1 MPKPHLVVVPHTHWD
16 REWYRTH
23 EEFRARLVSLV
34 DRVLDTLESDPE
46 FRHFTLDGQT
56 IVVDD
61 YLAVRPGARE
71 RIAKLV
77 GAGRLLVGPWHVL
90 PDEWLVSGEALIRN
104 LRFGLARAEAL
115 GGAMRLGYVPDQ
127 FGHVGQL
134 PQIFRRF
141 GFEGAVLW
149 RGVGADVAETGFWWE
164 APDGTR
170 VFTLY
175 LATSYGNATLLPF
188 EPAAL
193 ASRLGR
199 TLRELAPFVRGS
211 TYTLMNGSDHQ
222 PPQPGLPAALR
233 EALPLLADDGAG
245 PPTFEIGTLPIA
257 LARVREEQA
266 DGAPVHRGELRSG
279 LRAPLLPGCA
289 SARLAQKQREFA
301 NDRLLTRVLEPLAA
315 WAGWLGAP
323 VDRELLDFTWGVAL
337 ENHPHDSICGC
348 SIDAVHAQMEPRFDR
363 VADLAHA
370 QLETVT
376 SALADAIE
384 RPPLRARDGDAFA
397 VWHGNHGGRARVE
410 AELELD
416 LPSLDPAQVRPGA
429 RVAAHV
435 RDSAGRALPAD
446 VQVVEPG
453 VVWRTPFSVALAR
466 AMLADLPREM
476 LGLYGNAVS
485 WTREG
490 AELRIRATLGSAPLG
505 GFDFAAEKRRL
516 AEVLADP
523 SLTELVLDVR
533 RPARLRVAFQDELP
547 GHGLRVY
554 RLAPGT
560 VRGVAK
566 LASGRLPAAGSGGAG
581 GAFVE
586 SDAWRVEIRTDG
598 VVTLCHRASGARIE
612 DALRIVSEGDRGDT
626 YNFDPVADPA
636 GPAAAPGATPIERPH
651 RVRVSVEAASAS
663 SATLRLDLRLRVP
676 RQLDPDRRRR
686 SQRFVD
692 LPVTVRLRVA
702 AGLDRVDVRIDGDN
716 TARDHRLRV
725 LLRAPFGARRFE
737 VESAFEVV
745 ARPIAPAP
753 DAFGSATPSEFPI
766 GAGPQRGFSSVCD
779 DDRALTVAAR
789 GNSESE
795 AVSEPDGTTS
805 LAVTLLRAVG
815 WLSGSDLALR
825 PGPAGP
831 VFATPGAQ
839 APGPFHAEL
848 SLRLHAIDD
857 AERVAEAHRFAW
869 PPWAFALGAGAGDV
883 APRLRDG
890 ARLVELDDPAIV
902 VSALEPGDGGA
913 LRIRCYEATG
923 RPRRLCARVPGAAA
937 LHALDLAGR
946 TDEDLA
952 LAVSGET
959 FEAALRG
966 AQLVDVEA
974 RPASFE
980 GSERVSEGLSK

>member
-1 MPKPHLVVVPHTHWD
+1 MPPAHLVVIPHTHWD

-23 EEFRARLVSLV
+23 EAFRVRLLALV
-34 DRVLDTLESDPE
+34 DQVLDVLESDPE

-71 RIAKLV
+71 RIQKLV
-77 GAGRLLVGPWHVL
+77 GEGRLLVGPWHVL

-115 GGAMRLGYVPDQ
+115 GGAMPLGYVPDQ

-134 PQIFRRF
+134 PQVFRRF
-141 GFEGAVLW
+141 GFDGAVLW
-149 RGVGADVAETGFWWE
+149 RGVGSDIRESGFWWE

-175 LATSYGNATLLPF
+175 LATSYGNATLLPL
-188 EPAAL
+188 EPELL
-193 ASRLGR
+193 ARRLAR
-199 TLRELAPFVRGS
+199 VRQDLAPFVRG
-211 TYTLMNGSDHQ
+211 TAYTLMNGSDHQ
-222 PPQPGLPAALR
+222 PPQPGLPAAL
-233 EALPLLADDGAG
+233 AAAVPLLADDAAGA
-245 PPTFEIGTLPIA
+245 PTFEMGTLPIA
-257 LARVREEQA
+257 LARVRREQA
-266 DGAPVHRGELRSG
+266 EAAPTHRGELRSG
-279 LRAPLLPGCA
+279 LRSPLLPGCA
-289 SARLAQKQREFA
+289 SARLAQKQREFE
-301 NDRLLTRVLEPLAA
+301 NDRLLTRVLEPLSA
-315 WAGWLGAP
+315 WAGWLGAR

-348 SIDAVHAQMEPRFDR
+348 SIDAVHAQMETRFDR

-376 SALADAIE
+376 SALADALE
-384 RPPLRARDGDAFA
+384 PPPLRAREGDAFA
-397 VWHGNHGGRARVE
+397 VWHGNHGGMARVE

-416 LPSLDPAQVRPGA
+416 LPSLDPSRVRTGA
-429 RVAAHV
+429 RVVAHV
-435 RDSAGRALPAD
+435 RDAAGRALPAD
-446 VQVVEPG
+446 VQVLEPG
-453 VVWRTPFSVALAR
+453 VVWRTPFSIGVVR

-476 LGLYGNAVS
+476 LGLYTNAVS

-490 AELRIRATLGSAPLG
+490 AELRICATLGSAPRG
-505 GFDFAAEKRRL
+505 GFDFAAAKRRL
-516 AEVLADP
+516 VEALADP
-523 SLTELVLDVR
+523 SLTELALDVR

-554 RLAPGT
+554 RLAAGA
-560 VRGVAK
+560 VRGAAK
-566 LASGRLPAAGSGGAG
+566 LASGRLPAPGD

-586 SDAWRVEIRTDG
+586 SDAWRAEARSDG
-598 VVTLCHRASGARIE
+598 VVTLWHRASGTRID

-626 YNFDPVADPA
+626 YNFDPVADA
-636 GPAAAPGATPIERPH
+636 ESIERPH
-651 RVRVSVEAASAS
+651 RARVSVAAATAS

-676 RQLDPDRRRR
+676 RELAPDRR
-686 SQRFVD
+686 QRGRKRVD

-702 AGLDRVDVRIDGDN
+702 AGLDRVDVRVDGTN

-725 LLRAPFGARRFE
+725 LLRAPFAARGFE

-745 ARPIAPAP
+745 GRPIAPAR
-753 DAFGSATPSEFPI
+753 DAFGSPAPSEFPI
-766 GAGPQRGFSSVCD
+766 GAGPQRSFSSLCGAV
-779 DDRALTVAAR
+779 RTLTVAAR

-795 AVSEPDGTTS
+795 AVPEPNGTTS

-831 VFATPGAQ
+831 GFATPGAQ
-839 APGPFHAEL
+839 AAGPFHAEL
-848 SLRLHAIDD
+848 SLRLHANDD

-869 PPWAFALGAGAGDV
+869 PAWAFALGADAGPGAG

-890 ARLVELDDPAIV
+890 ARLVEVDDPGIA
-902 VSALEPGDGGA
+902 VSALEPGAGGA
-913 LRIRCYEATG
+913 LRIRCYEANG
-923 RPRRLCARVPGAAA
+923 RRRRLRARVPGAAA
-937 LHALDLAGR
+937 LRAVDLAGR
-946 TDEDLA
+946 PDDELA
-952 LAVSGET
+952 LEGSGEVV
-959 FEAALRG
+959 EANLRG
-966 AQLVDVEA
+966 AQLVDIEA
-974 RPASFE
+974 QPAPGRASY
-980 GSERVSEGLSK
+980 RVS